1 MISRIESMLGKIVFV
16 LRNFWCNK
24 QLFFLNVLQLML
36 GDFILVHQEIKM
48 QK

>member
-1 MISRIESMLGKIVFV
+1 MGSMFWKIVYI

-24 QLFFLNVLQLML
+24 QLFFLSVLQLML
-36 GDFILVHQEIKM
+36 DDFILVHQEIKM